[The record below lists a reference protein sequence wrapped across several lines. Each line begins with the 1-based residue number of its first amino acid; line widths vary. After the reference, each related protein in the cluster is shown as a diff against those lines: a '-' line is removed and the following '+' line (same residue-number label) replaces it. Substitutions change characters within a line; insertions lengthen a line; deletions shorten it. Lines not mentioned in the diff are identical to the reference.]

1 MNLTKDFIRDIMS
14 VPSCSKHEERM
25 RLYIEAFAAA
35 HGMRTRRDARGNLY
49 LVKGELEPGER
60 YPLLVNHMDTV
71 FDDQAEAVAEDR
83 RLELVET
90 VTEQDRTVLRAT
102 GTGIGADDKLGCA
115 IALAVADDLPK
126 CKAVF
131 FVEEELGLLGSA
143 DMDYS
148 FLDDVSFAL
157 TLDCRERDRAASSCR
172 RLKMFPKAFFD
183 GILKDVCARHG
194 VTMFEHQAN
203 TDIVRIM
210 AKTDIVCFDFG
221 NGGYLPHTV
230 DEYLVVEDAQSAYR
244 LARDLMLAV
253 GTRYDGRIAPEE
265 RGDEGDRFLGALPL
279 GVQRTQTNAVMQAV
293 QGDPAVLQR
302 VRASRDVEKPLLPGV
317 TRRMVRDGLCLYLPE
332 SGKAD
337 RTLVYLHGGCWVFGG
352 INSCSAYCMALAR
365 EGVAVLAYAYPLAPE
380 NRPDAVVAGC
390 RDAVAWAMDH
400 AAEWGGS
407 ADRVSVGGDSA
418 GGNLS
423 LAVALTSPADRMPR
437 ALLLYYPVTRA
448 WADGSDSWRRYGRGY
463 GLDAAL
469 MEAGN
474 VAYAGDDR
482 EDPLVSPACAADDAL
497 RRLPPC
503 HFLAAAH
510 DILLDQGRDFHARL
524 LSLGVETTHE
534 TVEGSV
540 HLFVTVPGQPS
551 AFRRAIAFALERL

>member
-1 MNLTKDFIRDIMS
+1 MNLTKGFVRDVMS
-14 VPSCSKHEERM
+14 VPSCSRHEERM
-25 RLYIEAFAAA
+25 RRYIEDFAAT
-35 HGMRTRRDARGNLY
+35 HGMRTHCDARGNLY
-49 LVKGELEPGER
+49 LVKGDLEPGER

-71 FDDQAEAVAEDR
+71 FDDQADAVAEDR

-90 VTEQDRTVLRAT
+90 VTEQGRTILRAA

-143 DMDYS
+143 EMDYA

-172 RLKMFPKAFFD
+172 RLKMFPKDFFD
-183 GILKDVCARHG
+183 DILKDVCARHG

-244 LARDLMLAV
+244 LARDLLETV
-253 GTRYDGRIAPEE
+253 GTRFDGRIPPEA
-265 RGDEGDRFLGALPL
+265 RGDEGDRFLGGLPL
-279 GVQRTQTNAVMQAV
+279 GVQKAQTK
-293 QGDPAVLQR
+293 AVLSAVAGDASALLR
-302 VRASRDVEKPLLPGV
+302 VRASRDAEKPLIPGV
-317 TRRMVRDGLCLYLPE
+317 TRRMVRDDLCLYLPE
-332 SGKAD
+332 SGKAG
-337 RTLVYLHGGCWVFGG
+337 RTLVYFHGGCWVFGS
-352 INSCSAYCMALAR
+352 INSCSTYCMAVAR
-365 EGVAVLAYAYPLAPE
+365 EGVAVLAYNYPLAPE
-380 NRPDAVVAGC
+380 NGPEAVVAGC

-400 AAEWGGS
+400 AREWGGS
-407 ADRVSVGGDSA
+407 PDRVSVGGDSA

-423 LAVALTSPADRMPR
+423 LAVALTSPGDRKPY
-437 ALLLYYPVTRA
+437 ALVLHYPVTEA
-448 WADGSDSWRRYGRGY
+448 WADGRASWKKYGRGY
-463 GLDAAL
+463 GLDADL

-474 VAYAGDDR
+474 VAYAGDRR
-482 EDPLVSPACAADDAL
+482 EDPLVSPACADDGAL
-497 RRLPPC
+497 KELPPC
-503 HFLAAAH
+503 HILAAAH
-510 DILLDQGRDFHARL
+510 DILLDQGRAFHERL
-524 LSLGVETTHE
+524 RSLGVPTTHE
-534 TVEGSV
+534 TVEGAV
-540 HLFVTVPGQPS
+540 HLFVTVPGQPE
-551 AFRRAIAFALERL
+551 AFRRAVDFALKWL